1 MAKKN
6 ESLVGKAIRYGG
18 AFLGGGVFGIGKEAL
33 DDYEEHLGEALAD
46 AVFSPINEAWE
57 NEEYEQVIELADQ
70 ALSEDDMDEE
80 ILRAVTW
87 IKARAYYHY
96 AIQNAIPYVDF
107 QDERNQHTLDAF
119 EKSVD
124 CFYDYGNQY
133 GWDHEVVYWI
143 MKINHILERWDLARN
158 CAIYVM
164 GSDDRDLRSAALDTY
179 EDITNTL
186 FNSDWQFTKDVPYSE
201 RKYIYIGQNAQK
213 IGGTYQWIDDKRVI
227 DWIFTLDQRPK
238 DIVFPLGRPQPGLY
252 MAHPVK
258 TDQYYPMKGVEE
270 TLFMEKVREFCWFV
284 QCLGATRVSFHSNKG
299 LSVSQ
304 GMGSTMNA
312 ETQIGVKYVNVG
324 GGYGNTRKQDDA
336 YSSNQQVELVQN
348 FTPKKKA
355 YCPDDLI
362 WLDSDPAWQMLLK
375 QRLEGGIMEYTY
387 KISSSETCQMST
399 NEMES
404 VKANFE
410 YMMVKANGS
419 YDVSTDKTFSS
430 NEETEWSIH
439 VEFAPLEELTEEP
452 YQHQTMKNMDDFEKM
467 DAGMSLTEEQRR
479 DYRTRANDPFSMKI
493 GSVWQLE
500 NPPKPMALG
509 RVWSGQINTSE
520 DNRVVILDAQ
530 GRRKYA
536 EALGVCMLNE
546 IYYEAEF
553 GDACGI
559 ILDKVDIDDL
569 EIGATIY
576 LASEHDRTQSEIT
589 EAEQEYLDMV
599 KECLEDGEIGNRE
612 RKLLDKI
619 RVKNG
624 ISEERAK
631 ELESTLTVP
640 QLTDDE
646 KEYLEAF
653 KDACEDGKVSDK
665 QRRLLE
671 KLRVMYGISKERAK
685 LLENI

>member
-1 MAKKN
+1 MLT
-6 ESLVGKAIRYGG
+6 ELLIGG
-18 AFLGGGVFGIGKEAL
+18 ATYFLTKKVAEKALMGSAELNNKISQMVDCYEAEQ
-33 DDYEEHLGEALAD
+33 YSD
-46 AVFSPINEAWE
+46 A
-57 NEEYEQVIELADQ
+57 IELADEIL
-70 ALSEDDMDEE
+70 ASEEVAKLDEE
-80 ILRAVTW
+80 TISQIRWTTAMSYSMGADQLYDSDFLWTDDENED
-87 IKARAYYHY
+87 AY
-96 AIQNAIPYVDF
+96 NMLMRGRDLF
-107 QDERNQHTLDAF
+107 F
-119 EKSVD
+119 E
-124 CFYDYGNQY
+124 YGNDC
-133 GWDHEVVYWI
+133 GWDDDVVFQI
-143 MKINHILERWDLARN
+143 MIIDDQRGLVIKPRDF
-158 CAIYVM
+158 AIYLI
-164 GSDDRDLRSAALDTY
+164 GSENDIYRKKAIDIYNEDT
-179 EDITNTL
+179 ECLLQSSDKFTDI
-186 FNSDWQFTKDVPYSE
+186 FSYHE
-201 RKYIYIGQNAQK
+201 RKYVYIGQNINK
-213 IGGTYQWIDDKRVI
+213 IGGAYQLIDDRRVI
-227 DWIFTLDQRPK
+227 DWIFTLDQLPP
-238 DIVFPLGRPQPGLY
+238 DMVFPLGRPQSGLY

-258 TDQYYPMKGVEE
+258 TDHYYPMKGVED

-284 QCLGATRVSFHSNKG
+284 QCMGATKVSFHSNKG
-299 LSVSQ
+299 MSISK
-304 GMGSTMNA
+304 GMGSSTDVDA
-312 ETQIGVKYVNVG
+312 QVVTKSVSIAGSG
-324 GGYGNTRKQDDA
+324 GNTSKRGKA
-336 YSSNQQVELVQN
+336 YSSSQQVELVQN
-348 FTPKKKA
+348 FAPKKKA

-387 KISSSETCQMST
+387 KISSSETCQIST
-399 NEMES
+399 SEMKA

-410 YMMVKANGS
+410 YMMVKVNGD
-419 YDVSTDKTFSS
+419 YNASTDKTFSS
-430 NEETEWSIH
+430 NKETEWSIH
-439 VEFAPLEELTEEP
+439 VEFAPIEELTEEP
-452 YQHQTMKNMDDFEKM
+452 NQKQIMKNIDDFEKM
-467 DAGMSLTEEQRR
+467 DAGISLTEEQRK

-509 RVWSGQINTSE
+509 RVWSGRINTTE
-520 DNRVVILDAQ
+520 DNRVVVVDAQ
-530 GRRKYA
+530 GKRKYA
-536 EALGVCMLNE
+536 EAIGVRILNE
-546 IYYEAEF
+546 IYYDAEF

-646 KEYLEAF
+646 KEYLEAY

-671 KLRVMYGISKERAK
+671 KLRVMYGISEERAK